1 MRKKIELKQNP
12 LQGID
17 NIPCGIIGSMGIEFR
32 REYDLIIR
40 ELMDAVQKI
49 EGFYEFFEMDQESW
63 KALGKEEKIDCIRV
77 MSNDVFYGLGGQ
89 LETKPTTAGPAEHPR
104 SPARA
109 RNANIAVPPLG
120 QLAAARLKLPGHI
133 MPTDSPQRAQ
143 PIIARMG

>member
-1 MRKKIELKQNP
+1 
-12 LQGID
+12 
-17 NIPCGIIGSMGIEFR
+17 MGIEFR

-63 KALGKEEKIDCIRV
+63 KA
-77 MSNDVFYGLGGQ
+77 LGGQ